1 MIAYLLFFCVAG
13 LPALFHMRRKHA
25 VLWAMAWFVYVLF
38 IGLRHEVGGDW
49 QGYLMITE
57 RISHMSVLEA
67 VRDQE
72 PLYSLITWV
81 STKLGFGVYGANLV
95 GAVLF
100 CTGLFAYCARL
111 PNRWLALAAAT
122 PFLVVVAVMS
132 ANRQGMAIGVLLFV
146 MSRWKGWGM
155 SMRAGGILLAGS
167 FHTSALLMLVLIV
180 LDLKIHRAAKV
191 FATIVMVAIAIWL
204 VSRSEAAWYRY
215 TTIYRS
221 QSDGAYSSGAI
232 FHLLLNLVP
241 AVLMLW
247 MHKTWRR
254 MPVDW
259 GLLRPLCWMAVAL
272 LFLSPFFTVAVGRMS
287 LYLFP
292 VSISFI
298 ATFPSLVQR
307 AEGRALV
314 RLLSVTALGGVLGVW
329 LAFANTAF
337 TYRPYQNALLV
348 PAWDLALPK

>member
-13 LPALFHMRRKHA
+13 LPALFHMRRRHA
-25 VLWAMAWFVYVLF
+25 VLWGMAWLMFVLF

-49 QGYLMITE
+49 SGYLMITE
-57 RISHMSVLEA
+57 RIFHLNLREA
-67 VRDQE
+67 LRDQE
-72 PLYSLITWV
+72 PLFSLITWI
-81 STKLGFGVYGANLV
+81 SAKSGFGVYGANLFGSV
-95 GAVLF
+95 IF
-100 CTGLFAYCARL
+100 CTGLFAYCARM

-146 MSRWKGWGM
+146 MSRWKEWGL
-155 SMRAGGILLAGS
+155 SKRAVGILLAGS
-167 FHTSALLMLVLIV
+167 FHSSALLMLVLVV
-180 LDLKIHRAAKV
+180 LDLKIHRVAKV
-191 FATIVMVAIAIWL
+191 VGAITMAAIALWL

-215 TTIYRS
+215 TTVYRDES
-221 QSDGAYSSGAI
+221 SGAYSSGAI
-232 FHLLLNLVP
+232 FHLMLNLVP
-241 AVLMLW
+241 ALLMLVV
-247 MHKTWRR
+247 HKTWRR
-254 MPVDW
+254 LPVDW
-259 GLLRPLCWMAVAL
+259 GLLRPLCWMAVGL

-298 ATFPSLVQR
+298 ATFPSLMRR

-314 RLLSVTALGGVLGVW
+314 RLLSVTALGGVLAVW
-329 LAFANTAF
+329 LAYANTAF
-337 TYRPYQNALLV
+337 TYRPYQNALFV

>member
-1 MIAYLLFFCVAG
+1 MIPYLLFFCVAG
-13 LPALFHMRRKHA
+13 LPALFYLRRPHA
-25 VLWAMAWFVYVLF
+25 VIWAIAWLLYVLF

-49 QGYLMITE
+49 TGYLTITE
-57 RISHMSVLEA
+57 RIHQMSLLEA

-72 PLYSLITWV
+72 PLYSLVTWI
-81 STKLGFGVYGANLV
+81 SSKLGAGVYGSNLF

-100 CTGLFAYCARL
+100 CTGLFAFCARL

-122 PFLVVVAVMS
+122 PFLVIVAIMS

-146 MSRWKGWGM
+146 MSRWKEW
-155 SMRAGGILLAGS
+155 SVPKRAAGILLAGS
-167 FHTSALLMLVLIV
+167 FHSSALLLLVLIV
-180 LDLKIHRAAKV
+180 LDLKVHRIAKI
-191 FATIVMVAIAIWL
+191 FGTIAMASVAVWL
-204 VSRSEAAWYRY
+204 VSRSEASWYRY
-215 TTIYRS
+215 TTIYRD
-221 QSDGAYSSGAI
+221 QSAGAYSSGAI
-232 FHLLLNLVP
+232 FHLLLNLIP
-241 AVLMLW
+241 AALMLA
-247 MHKTWRR
+247 MRKTWRR
-254 MPVDW
+254 LTADW
-259 GLLRPLCWMAVAL
+259 GLLRPLCWMAVGL

-307 AEGRALV
+307 AEARALV

-329 LAFANTAF
+329 LAYANTAF
-337 TYRPYQNALLV
+337 TYRPYQNVLFV